1 MFASSLA
8 YDRYSYRARQL
19 QATTDNEGEN
29 EGDDCCAMAAQLMA
43 AMDEVIRRGD
53 IGDMASTITRTYTL
67 MPKSTAQRRRTRR
80 SAERRG
86 TATSSSSVPNTFSIE
101 KEDGP
106 VLLLGE

>member
-1 MFASSLA
+1 MFVSSLA

-53 IGDMASTITRTYTL
+53 VGNMAS
-67 MPKSTAQRRRTRR
+67 
-80 SAERRG
+80 
-86 TATSSSSVPNTFSIE
+86 
-101 KEDGP
+101 
-106 VLLLGE
+106 